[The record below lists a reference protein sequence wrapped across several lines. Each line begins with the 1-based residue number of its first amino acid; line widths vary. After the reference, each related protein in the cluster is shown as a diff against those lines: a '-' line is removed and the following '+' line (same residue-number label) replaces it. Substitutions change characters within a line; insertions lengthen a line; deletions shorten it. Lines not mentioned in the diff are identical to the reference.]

1 MYVDFLAGI
10 GGIGYFVGSFFFLRS
25 TAYPQLAYFGAS
37 FFTYGGAMFLLSGL
51 FMQKRYFTNS
61 KRSEDNL
68 LQEENVND
76 NV

>member
-1 MYVDFLAGI
+1 
-10 GGIGYFVGSFFFLRS
+10 
-25 TAYPQLAYFGAS
+25 
-37 FFTYGGAMFLLSGL
+37 MFLLSGL